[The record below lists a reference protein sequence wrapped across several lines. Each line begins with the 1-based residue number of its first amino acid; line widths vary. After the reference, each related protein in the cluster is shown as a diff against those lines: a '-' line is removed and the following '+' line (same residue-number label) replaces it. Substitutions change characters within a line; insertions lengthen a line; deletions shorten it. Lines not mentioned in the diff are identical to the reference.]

1 MGNNLKT
8 KNSTTNLQLMKV
20 LALLAIVLVATNAS
34 TIKEQRLKAMS
45 QLSYTSLFT
54 EIQSQ
59 ITMGGPLTAILDTI
73 ERFDK
78 QIRPEQA
85 EHDAMWAIQQ
95 ADCAEEIAFRTK
107 EIQDGTDAYN
117 RAEVH
122 HRTCSASLARAEVDL
137 GVNQKDQVDTQSAL
151 TQLTAIRDSQHQA
164 FLGEQER
171 HEHAI
176 TVLGGAMD
184 FLDELVAGEASLVQL
199 SQHTMNLIQTGT
211 MIPVMHAY
219 SPVITL
225 FAQMAASEEDVFV
238 DQSAVDRVRQ
248 MMADMMGTVRVNLDS
263 LQSAE
268 AALQEEFDTVSANLE
283 ETLRQLGALE
293 ARLSGHIDDMNA
305 CVLEEG
311 IVMTAATEKVA
322 RNTEMLNTATA
333 MCDAFRVSYETA
345 TEGRNEERDLLRI
358 IKQLAEK
365 RMVRYR
371 DASTESKYGE
381 NYGAE
386 YENMEYNAGQY
397 DSTSNQWK

>member
-1 MGNNLKT
+1 MG
-8 KNSTTNLQLMKV
+8 KV

-34 TIKEQRLKAMS
+34 TIKGQRLKAMS

-78 QIRPEQA
+78 QIRTEQA

-107 EIQDGTDAYN
+107 EIQDGKDAFK

-137 GVNQKDQVDTQSAL
+137 GVNQKDQVDTQAAL
-151 TQLTAIRDSQHQA
+151 TQLTAIRDSQHTA
-164 FLGEQER
+164 FLAEQER
-171 HEHAI
+171 HNHAI
-176 TVLGGAMD
+176 TVLGDAMD

-211 MIPVMHAY
+211 LIHVMHSY

-238 DQSAVDRVRQ
+238 DQSAVDRVRA
-248 MMADMMGTVRVNLDS
+248 MMADMVGTVRVNLES
-263 LQSAE
+263 LENEE
-268 AALQEEFDTVSANLE
+268 AALQEEYDTVSANLE
-283 ETLRQLGALE
+283 ETMRQLRARE

-311 IVMTAATEKVA
+311 IVMTAATEKVT
-322 RNTEMLNTATA
+322 RNTEMLATA
-333 MCDAFRVSYETA
+333 EAMCEAFKVSYETA

-365 RMVRYR
+365 HMVRYR
-371 DASTESKYGE
+371 DASTDTKYTD
-381 NYGAE
+381 AE
-386 YENMEYNAGQY
+386 YTEYESMGCDAGVY
-397 DSTSNQWK
+397 EYTSGEWQ

>member
-1 MGNNLKT
+1 
-8 KNSTTNLQLMKV
+8 MKV

-45 QLSYTSLFT
+45 SLSYTSLFT

-73 ERFDK
+73 ERFDR
-78 QIRPEQA
+78 QIRTEQA

-107 EIQDGTDAYN
+107 EIQDGNDAYA

-122 HRTCSASLARAEVDL
+122 HRTCSASLARAEVDM

-151 TQLTAIRDSQHQA
+151 DQLTAIRNTQHAA

-171 HEHAI
+171 HNHAI
-176 TVLGGAMD
+176 TVLGDAMD

-199 SQHTMNLIQTGT
+199 SQHTMSLIQTGT
-211 MIPVMHAY
+211 MIHVMHSY

-238 DQSAVDRVRQ
+238 DQSAVDRVRA
-248 MMADMMGTVRVNLDS
+248 MMADMVGTVRVNLDQ
-263 LQSAE
+263 LESAE

-283 ETLRQLGALE
+283 ETLRQLRALE

-311 IVMTAATEKVA
+311 IVMTAAQEKVM
-322 RNTEMLNTATA
+322 RNTEMLTTAEA
-333 MCDAFRVSYETA
+333 MCESFRVSYETA

-365 RMVRYR
+365 HMVRYR

-386 YENMEYNAGQY
+386 YQSMGYDAGSY
-397 DSTSNQWK
+397 TSTSNEWQ